1 MRLRSEIWVH
11 AYMRRAQAEG
21 CAAYVVRRGDPHA
34 GAILICIAGTAGTS
48 LFTPV
53 PADEPDGERAWRE
66 RVAAAPESAAQ
77 VARHVEKEASFDPDI
92 WVIEIEDRDN
102 RNFLGDW
109 LKSDADRT
117 GSP

>member
-1 MRLRSEIWVH
+1 MRLRAEIWVQ

-21 CAAYVVRRGDPHA
+21 SAAYVVRRGDPNA
-34 GAILICIAGTAGTS
+34 GAILICIAGAAGTS

-66 RVAAAPESAAQ
+66 RVAAAPESAAE
-77 VARHVEKEASFDPDI
+77 VARHVERETSFDPDV

-102 RNFLGDW
+102 RHFLGDR
-109 LKSDADRT
+109 LKSEPDRT
-117 GSP
+117 AGA